1 MTGSSRGDKLTTL
14 ITDNW
19 LLPCT
24 FTFYKVSIYRIL
36 PPDSYP
42 ALFDFLMSL
51 DNKPRPK
58 FKFNGGRTNVDVDF
72 LVNNNQ
78 QTLDQNNGN
87 NNQNNGLVG

>member
-19 LLPCT
+19 LLHLLLL
-24 FTFYKVSIYRIL
+24 SIDISNL
-36 PPDSYP
+36 APDSYQ
-42 ALFDFLMSL
+42 ALFDYLM
-51 DNKPRPK
+51 NQGQKRPPK
-58 FKFNGGRTNVDVDF
+58 IRFKGGRTNVDVDF

-78 QTLDQNNGN
+78 QTLDQNNNN

>member
-1 MTGSSRGDKLTTL
+1 MTVSSRGYKWTTL

-19 LLPCT
+19 LLPSPST
-24 FTFYKVSIYRIL
+24 IDISNL
-36 PPDSYP
+36 APDSYQ
-42 ALFDFLMSL
+42 ALFDYLM
-51 DNKPRPK
+51 NQGQKRPPK
-58 FKFNGGRTNVDVDF
+58 IRFKGGRTNVDVDF